1 MTVKLAGNEHRGSVF
16 IRGDMM
22 EVTSEF
28 GSSKSKVLKG
38 DLKLDPLSAAQALL
52 IELVG
57 PHQST

>member
-1 MTVKLAGNEHRGSVF
+1 MKPPEEYRWPVTVKLAGNEHRGSVF

-38 DLKLDPLSAAQALL
+38 ELKLTLL
-52 IELVG
+52 A
-57 PHQST
+57 PHKPC